1 MKKIRNAE
9 ELKEAIAE
17 LEIRRADELRA
28 IKDQVAVIKESLK
41 PANLVKTAV
50 KKAVTTP
57 SIRGKIVTSVV
68 GVVAGY
74 LAKKFLVGASKHP
87 LRKIVGSLLQMG
99 VTGGVHGIRSAGT
112 GLVKRFFKKRGNG
125 IAID

>member
-1 MKKIRNAE
+1 MKKIRNTE
-9 ELKEAIAE
+9 DLKEAMAE

-28 IKDQVAVIKESLK
+28 IKEQVEFIKESMK
-41 PANLVKTAV
+41 PANLVKTVA
-50 KKAVTTP
+50 KKAITTP
-57 SIRGKIVTSVV
+57 SIRGKIITSVV

-74 LAKKFLVGASKHP
+74 LAKKFLVGASQNPFK
-87 LRKIVGSLLQMG
+87 KIAGSLLQMG

-112 GLVKRFFKKRGNG
+112 DLVKRFFKKKANG